1 MNDQSPWDRRFE
13 TLATV
18 LLAAAALAT
27 AWSTFQSGRW
37 RGEQAANTGKSNA
50 ARIESSQASTRA
62 GQLTQIDIATFIQW
76 SNADLAGNRRLAAFY
91 RRRFRDEFRPAF
103 DAWLATNPRENAK
116 APTSPFVMPQYLL
129 AEAQR
134 SDRLARTADRRSAA
148 AADANRDA
156 DDYLLA
162 VVLFA
167 SSLFFAGI
175 STKVRSL
182 RQRQVLLGLGCL
194 IFLSGVVW
202 VATSPINFSV

>member
-1 MNDQSPWDRRFE
+1 VAREGRLE
-13 TLATV
+13 VLATV

-37 RGEQAANTGKSNA
+37 RGEQAAHTAKSTA

-76 SNADLAGNRRLAAFY
+76 SNADLAGNRQLVAYY
-91 RRRFRDEFRPAF
+91 RRRVRKEFRPVF
-103 DAWLATNPRENAK
+103 DAWLATKPLENAN
-116 APTSPFVMPQYLL
+116 APTSPFVMPQYRL
-129 AEAQR
+129 AEAEK
-134 SDRLARTADRRSAA
+134 SERLARTADLKSAKAA
-148 AADANRDA
+148 AANRHA

-167 SSLFFAGI
+167 SALFFAGI

-182 RQRQVLLGLGCL
+182 RQRQVLLALGCAV
-194 IFLSGVVW
+194 FVAGVVW
-202 VATSPINFSV
+202 VATSPVDFSI